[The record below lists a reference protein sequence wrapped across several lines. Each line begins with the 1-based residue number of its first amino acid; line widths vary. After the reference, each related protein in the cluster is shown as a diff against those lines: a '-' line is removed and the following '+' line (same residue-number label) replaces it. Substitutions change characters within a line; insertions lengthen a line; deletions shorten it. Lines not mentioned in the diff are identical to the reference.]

1 MSIQRRRMVNED
13 YEPTRNEEWV
23 IDVLEEGRANPLYL
37 KNRTGLNDQQVNYAC
52 NQLIAAGWVEKIEK
66 GLYELQEDPRDGE

>member
-1 MSIQRRRMVNED
+1 MVHEG

-23 IDVLEEGRANPLYL
+23 IDVLEEGRANPLHL
-37 KNRTGLNDQQVNYAC
+37 KKRTGLNDQQINYAL

-66 GLYELQEDPRDGE
+66 GLYELEVDPRDDE